1 MQVELFDRHEEDTP
15 VLSISKI
22 TRLVRKSLEKNF
34 SQVWVR
40 GEISNLLA
48 HSSGHRYF
56 LLKDSSAQ
64 LKAVFFQ
71 RDALGSSYLPK
82 EGDEC
87 LAFGDVTV
95 YEPRGEYQ
103 LRVKHIMQDGLGN
116 LRQQFELLKEK
127 LLQEGLFEEERK
139 KPLPALPR
147 KIAVIT
153 SLKGAALQDFIS
165 ILRRRGWTGE
175 ILVFGS
181 MVQGREAP
189 KQLLQALGQVQ
200 RHPGLDLVVLARGGG
215 SIEDLWAFNDEA
227 LVRALGNCSLPTISA
242 IGHQTDFVLTD
253 FIADFRAETPSAA
266 AEWISSEYLRLSK
279 QLLDLTQRFLDIPRQ
294 VLERK
299 SDELSLWQARLAAHS
314 PKSTLQRQGQFLD
327 DLETRMRAT
336 LTHRME
342 RTRDRLSSLHKRLE
356 GCSLQTVLGK
366 GFAYLQDEQGTILD
380 RSKSLKAGSLISVTL
395 KDGSKRVRVEKEGN
409 AP

>member
-1 MQVELFDRHEEDTP
+1 
-15 VLSISKI
+15 
-22 TRLVRKSLEKNF
+22 
-34 SQVWVR
+34 
-40 GEISNLLA
+40 
-48 HSSGHRYF
+48 
-56 LLKDSSAQ
+56 
-64 LKAVFFQ
+64 
-71 RDALGSSYLPK
+71 
-82 EGDEC
+82 
-87 LAFGDVTV
+87 
-95 YEPRGEYQ
+95 
-103 LRVKHIMQDGLGN
+103 
-116 LRQQFELLKEK
+116 
-127 LLQEGLFEEERK
+127 
-139 KPLPALPR
+139 
-147 KIAVIT
+147 
-153 SLKGAALQDFIS
+153 
-165 ILRRRGWTGE
+165 
-175 ILVFGS
+175 
-181 MVQGREAP
+181 
-189 KQLLQALGQVQ
+189 

-215 SIEDLWAFNDEA
+215 SIEDLWAFNDEG

-314 PKSTLQRQGQFLD
+314 PKSTIQRQGQFLD

>member
-1 MQVELFDRHEEDTP
+1 MQVELFEQHEEDTP
-15 VLSISKI
+15 ILSVSKI
-22 TRLVRKSLEKNF
+22 TRQVRKSLEKTF

-40 GEISNLLA
+40 GEVSNLLA

-71 RDALGSSYLPK
+71 RDALGSSYLPN

-87 LAFGDVTV
+87 LAFGDLTV

-103 LRVKHIMQDGLGN
+103 LRVKHMMQDGLGN

-127 LLQEGLFEEERK
+127 LFKEGLFEEEHK
-139 KPLPALPR
+139 KPLPVLPR
-147 KIAVIT
+147 KVAIVT

-165 ILRRRGWTGE
+165 ILKRRGWSGE
-175 ILVFGS
+175 ILIFSS

-189 KQLLQALGQVQ
+189 QLLLQALGQAQ

-215 SIEDLWAFNDEA
+215 SIEDLWAFNDEE
-227 LVRALGNCSLPTISA
+227 LVRAVGQCSLPTISA

-266 AEWISSEYLRLSK
+266 AEWISSEYIRLSK
-279 QLLDLTQRFLDIPRQ
+279 QLSDLAYRFLEIPRQ
-294 VLERK
+294 SLERK
-299 SDELSLWQARLAAHS
+299 SSAISLWQARLAAYS
-314 PKSTLQRQGQFLD
+314 PESTLQKQAQFLD
-327 DLETRMRAT
+327 ELETRMSTT

-342 RTRDRLSSLHKRLE
+342 RSADRLASLDKRLE

-366 GFAYLQDEQGTILD
+366 GFAYLQDEEGTILD
-380 RSKSLKAGSLISVTL
+380 QAKSLKEGALLSVTL
-395 KDGSKRVRVEKEGN
+395 KDGSKKIRVEK
-409 AP
+409 

>member
-1 MQVELFDRHEEDTP
+1 MQVELFEQHEEDTP
-15 VLSISKI
+15 VLSVSKI
-22 TRLVRKSLEKNF
+22 TRQVRKSLEKTF

-40 GEISNLLA
+40 GEVSNLLA

-71 RDALGSSYLPK
+71 RDALGSTYLPN

-87 LAFGDVTV
+87 LVFGDITV

-103 LRVKHIMQDGLGN
+103 LRVKHMMQDGLGN

-127 LLQEGLFEEERK
+127 LFKEGLFEEERK
-139 KPLPALPR
+139 KPLPSLPR
-147 KIAVIT
+147 KVAIVT

-165 ILRRRGWTGE
+165 ILKRRGWAGE
-175 ILVFGS
+175 ILIFGS

-189 KQLLQALGQVQ
+189 QQLLNALGQAQ
-200 RHPGLDLVVLARGGG
+200 RHPGLDLIVLARGGG
-215 SIEDLWAFNDEA
+215 SIEDLWAFNDEE
-227 LVRALGNCSLPTISA
+227 LVRAVGQCSLPTISA

-266 AEWISSEYLRLSK
+266 AEWISSEYIRLTK
-279 QLLDLTQRFLDIPRQ
+279 QLGDLAHRLLEIPRQ
-294 VLERK
+294 SLERK
-299 SDELSLWQARLAAHS
+299 SSAVSLWQARLTAYS
-314 PKSTLQRQGQFLD
+314 PESSLQRQAQLLD
-327 DLETRMRAT
+327 ELETRMSAT

-342 RTRDRLSSLHKRLE
+342 RTADRLASLDKRLE
-356 GCSLQTVLGK
+356 GCSLQTALGK
-366 GFAYLQDEQGTILD
+366 GFAYLQDEEGTILD
-380 RSKSLKAGSLISVTL
+380 QAKFLKEGSLLSVTL
-395 KDGSKRVRVEKEGN
+395 KDGSKQVRVEK
-409 AP
+409 

>member
-1 MQVELFDRHEEDTP
+1 MGSGRNFQPPRSFQRSSI
-15 VLSISKI
+15 LSAQG
-22 TRLVRKSLEKNF
+22 LVRSIESRL
-34 SQVWVR
+34 
-40 GEISNLLA
+40 
-48 HSSGHRYF
+48 
-56 LLKDSSAQ
+56 
-64 LKAVFFQ
+64 FQ

-87 LAFGDVTV
+87 LAFGGVTV

-103 LRVKHIMQDGLGN
+103 LRVKHIMQGTDWEN

-189 KQLLQALGQVQ
+189 KQLLQALGQAQ

>member
-1 MQVELFDRHEEDTP
+1 
-15 VLSISKI
+15 
-22 TRLVRKSLEKNF
+22 
-34 SQVWVR
+34 
-40 GEISNLLA
+40 
-48 HSSGHRYF
+48 
-56 LLKDSSAQ
+56 
-64 LKAVFFQ
+64 
-71 RDALGSSYLPK
+71 
-82 EGDEC
+82 
-87 LAFGDVTV
+87 TV

-200 RHPGLDLVVLARGGG
+200 RHPRLDLVVLARGGG